1 MAGFSEFWYN
11 QGEAKGEARGKALG
25 EARGENRLGL
35 LISKLIDIGRDK
47 DVYQVSTDPIY
58 RQKLMAE
65 FGI

>member
-11 QGEAKGEARGKALG
+11 QGEAKG

-47 DVYQVSTDPIY
+47 EIYQVSTDPIY
-58 RQKLMAE
+58 RQKLMVE